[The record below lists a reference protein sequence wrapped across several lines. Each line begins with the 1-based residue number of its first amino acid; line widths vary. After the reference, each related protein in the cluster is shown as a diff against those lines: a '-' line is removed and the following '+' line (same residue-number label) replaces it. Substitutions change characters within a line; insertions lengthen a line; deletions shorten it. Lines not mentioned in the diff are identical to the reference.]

1 MEVEGGGGL
10 GVRQVHAKEKSRPPE
25 KGSQWVIYFLKAIPV
40 KVADVQRACFSTSAV
55 ISSPVRK
62 ATSTA
67 SDCVYGGDMVV
78 RGRSFVSFVRS

>member
-1 MEVEGGGGL
+1 M
-10 GVRQVHAKEKSRPPE
+10 
-25 KGSQWVIYFLKAIPV
+25 

-67 SDCVYGGDMVV
+67 SDCVVCDGWMRGQG
-78 RGRSFVSFVRS
+78 RGRLSFVSFVRS